1 MKHFSAVFRDYFF
14 IDFPCV
20 SIHDMKSYPKI
31 IGNSVFL
38 FHIKNRN
45 PFKKNNHTGGDKMLK
60 KGRKIH
66 EINVSAESFGA
77 VIFGAKTFEVVKD
90 TKNFKPGDILLMK
103 EMRDS
108 KQTGREIKRFI
119 SFITPGDGKIIP
131 EEYCILSLKHMMP
144 SGMSGTD
151 REV

>member
-1 MKHFSAVFRDYFF
+1 
-14 IDFPCV
+14 
-20 SIHDMKSYPKI
+20 
-31 IGNSVFL
+31 
-38 FHIKNRN
+38 
-45 PFKKNNHTGGDKMLK
+45 MLRK
-60 KGRKIH
+60 EGKIH

-90 TKNFKPGDILLMK
+90 TKDFKPGDILLMK
-103 EMRDS
+103 EMHDS

-119 SFITPGDGKIIP
+119 SFITPGDGKVIP
-131 EEYCILSLKHMMP
+131 KEYCILSLKHMMP